1 MDAIRN
7 PYNPGAGSRP
17 PALVGR
23 EAQLEKFSVT
33 LHRLA
38 IGRGNRSLLLTGLR
52 GVGKTVLLGEFGRI
66 ASESG
71 WYHEAIEAT
80 ESTELPIAMA
90 NAVRKA
96 TLRLSS
102 TKRAADRAK
111 KTLSVLRSFQLRWK
125 LPGDITVESE
135 PFAGLGDSGDLD
147 TDLGDLLVDLGEL
160 AREHNTGVSFTIDE
174 VQYLSRSHLA
184 SLVVALHRV
193 SQQNLPILVAA
204 AGLPSLLGL
213 IGEAK
218 SYAERLFDFSEIGSL
233 TAEESVRALN
243 EPALA
248 EGVGWEAA
256 ALDRVYELSGGY
268 PYFLQEFGKQAW
280 DYAAGPQ
287 VITLAEVDI
296 SVPEAM
302 RELDGG
308 FFRVRVDRV
317 NESER
322 NYLRAMASLGSGP
335 YSSGAVA
342 NKLGKTT
349 GQVGPH
355 REALIKRGL
364 IYSHRYGEIDF
375 TVPMFDQFIRGS
387 IK

>member
-1 MDAIRN
+1 MDPVDN

-23 EAQLEKFSVT
+23 DGQLDKFAVT
-33 LHRLA
+33 LQRLEN
-38 IGRGNRSLLLTGLR
+38 GRGNRSMLLTGLR

-66 ASESG
+66 AAEHG

-80 ESTELPIAMA
+80 EATELPVAMA

-102 TKRAADRAK
+102 TKRATERAK
-111 KTLSVLRSFQLRWK
+111 KTLGVLKSFQLRWK
-125 LPGDITVESE
+125 LPGDISIESE

-160 AREHNTGVSFTIDE
+160 ARDHKTGVSFTIDE
-174 VQYLSRSHLA
+174 AQYLSRSHLA

-193 SQQNLPILVAA
+193 SQQNLPVLVTA

-213 IGEAK
+213 VGDAK
-218 SYAERLFDFSEIGSL
+218 SYAERLFEFFEIGSL
-233 TAEESVRALN
+233 TVAESHRALQ
-243 EPALA
+243 EPANA
-248 EGVGWEAA
+248 EHVFWEHA
-256 ALDRVYELSGGY
+256 ALARVYELSGGY

-280 DYAAGPQ
+280 DYSSGPDR
-287 VITLAEVDI
+287 ITLDEVNVA
-296 SVPEAM
+296 VPEAIN
-302 RELDGG
+302 ELDGG
-308 FFRVRVDRV
+308 FFRVRIDRV

-322 NYLRAMASLGSGP
+322 SYLRAMASLGAGP

-342 NKLGKTT
+342 AKLKKTT
-349 GQVGPH
+349 TQIGPH

-364 IYSHRYGEIDF
+364 IYSHRYGEINF
-375 TVPMFDQFIRGS
+375 TVPMFDQFIRRS
-387 IK
+387 L